1 MKALFKKYYIYISY
15 IFSSGISFIL
25 DLTLFSLFLWLIDDI
40 IISSYLARAI
50 SSFINYLL
58 NKYKVFK
65 YEKNGKDNTFIA
77 YFSLVIINITLSAIL
92 VDTISNFIPI
102 YATFIKVVVDLL

>member
-50 SSFINYLL
+50 
-58 NKYKVFK
+58 
-65 YEKNGKDNTFIA
+65 
-77 YFSLVIINITLSAIL
+77 
-92 VDTISNFIPI
+92 
-102 YATFIKVVVDLL
+102 

>member
-1 MKALFKKYYIYISY
+1 MKVLFKKYYIYISY

-58 NKYKVFK
+58 NKYK
-65 YEKNGKDNTFIA
+65 
-77 YFSLVIINITLSAIL
+77 
-92 VDTISNFIPI
+92 
-102 YATFIKVVVDLL
+102 